1 MNNQQNNKNDKNDKD
16 NKKKNAK
23 ILAIFLIVSILGT
36 FFFNSILTKW
46 RNGTEKTISYNKF
59 VTMLDKDQ
67 VKSVKVTDR
76 PVESDTKE
84 RGKSFLQ
91 DNIYG
96 TEDQRRL

>member
-1 MNNQQNNKNDKNDKD
+1 MIKMIKITRRKTR
-16 NKKKNAK
+16 K

-67 VKSVKVTDR
+67 VKSVKVTDSQ
-76 PVESDTKE
+76 VESDTKE
-84 RGKSFLQ
+84 RGKPFLQ

>member
-76 PVESDTKE
+76 SEERRVGKE
-84 RGKSFLQ
+84 CRSRWSP
-91 DNIYG
+91 YH
-96 TEDQRRL
+96 

>member
-67 VKSVKVTDR
+67 VKSVKVTDSQLKVT
-76 PVESDTKE
+76 PKNE
-84 RGKSFLQ
+84 GILLQ